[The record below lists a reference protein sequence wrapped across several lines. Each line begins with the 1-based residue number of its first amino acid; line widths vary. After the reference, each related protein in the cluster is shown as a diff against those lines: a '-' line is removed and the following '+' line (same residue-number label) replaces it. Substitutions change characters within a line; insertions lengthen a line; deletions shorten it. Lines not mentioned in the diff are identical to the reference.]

1 METSRVMEIIAEQLN
16 LSVETLSLD
25 TVFEDLGVD
34 SLDLFQVVA
43 ALEEEFEID
52 FDNDLTEQ
60 MTTVGEVVDYIK
72 EGIGELE

>member
-16 LSVETLSLD
+16 LSVETLSID
-25 TVFEDLGVD
+25 TVFEDLGID